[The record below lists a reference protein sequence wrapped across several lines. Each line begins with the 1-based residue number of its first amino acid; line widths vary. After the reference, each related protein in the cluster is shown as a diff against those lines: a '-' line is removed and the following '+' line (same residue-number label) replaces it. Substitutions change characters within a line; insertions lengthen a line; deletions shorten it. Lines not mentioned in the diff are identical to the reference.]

1 MPTPCLRA
9 ATITPTPS
17 GLVRTNA
24 SPARPPAFVT
34 TCRANDGLAAA
45 QDLTKDVQPQA
56 LKREGHE
63 VQGAQR
69 LSAHRIDVRERVGCR
84 DSTEVKRIV
93 DDGSEEVDGLDQR
106 QVAAELHDRRV
117 IAGLRAH
124 EHAWVQRPR
133 QRTHQRQQ
141 AARRQLASAAGA
153 RAEGREWFGG
163 RRHAAQ
169 PTSRCGV
176 CPRGARGCLATQC
189 QRLAGI
195 VVELSDA
202 DIRAQVAAAP
212 VLEFP
217 EPAYTAARPLA
228 KATIAIVTTAGI
240 HRRGDEMFSGMGDQS
255 FRVIDASERDL
266 LSSHMSPNFDLSGFA
281 ADLNVVY
288 PIDRLRELQA
298 EGVVGALSPVN
309 LSFMGAQGWSPTMET
324 IVLDTGPAAAQRLLS
339 AGVDTVL
346 LTPV

>member
-1 MPTPCLRA
+1 
-9 ATITPTPS
+9 
-17 GLVRTNA
+17 
-24 SPARPPAFVT
+24 
-34 TCRANDGLAAA
+34 
-45 QDLTKDVQPQA
+45 
-56 LKREGHE
+56 
-63 VQGAQR
+63 
-69 LSAHRIDVRERVGCR
+69 
-84 DSTEVKRIV
+84 
-93 DDGSEEVDGLDQR
+93 
-106 QVAAELHDRRV
+106 
-117 IAGLRAH
+117 
-124 EHAWVQRPR
+124 
-133 QRTHQRQQ
+133 
-141 AARRQLASAAGA
+141 
-153 RAEGREWFGG
+153 
-163 RRHAAQ
+163 
-169 PTSRCGV
+169 
-176 CPRGARGCLATQC
+176 
-189 QRLAGI
+189 LAGI